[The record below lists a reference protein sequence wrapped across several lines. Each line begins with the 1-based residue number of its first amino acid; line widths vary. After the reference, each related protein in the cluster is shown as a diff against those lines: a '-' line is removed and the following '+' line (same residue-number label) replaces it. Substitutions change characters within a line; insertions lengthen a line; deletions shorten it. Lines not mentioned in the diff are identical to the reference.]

1 MRRTI
6 TFKTLQADDL
16 AIAHRSAIEPEKVGQ
31 IWAEHY
37 PSRCVDHVSNQICSL
52 ICLVLRQ
59 RAVLETVSGNI
70 AASLAL
76 VIGAAGI
83 PLEQFSECDAE
94 VKQR

>member
-1 MRRTI
+1 MRRTT

-37 PSRCVDHVSNQICSL
+37 PSRGIDLISNQICSL

-59 RAVLETVSGNI
+59 RAVLEAGGNI
-70 AASLAL
+70 AASLAR
-76 VIGAAGI
+76 VIRAAGI
-83 PLEQFSECDAE
+83 PLEQFSEYEAE
-94 VKQR
+94 VKQP